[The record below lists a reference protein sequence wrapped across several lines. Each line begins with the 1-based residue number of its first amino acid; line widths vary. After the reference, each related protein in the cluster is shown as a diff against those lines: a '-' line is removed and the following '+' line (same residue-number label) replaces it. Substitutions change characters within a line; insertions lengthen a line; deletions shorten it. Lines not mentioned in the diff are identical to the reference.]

1 MAEPRLVRATEA
13 LDHPLHGGG
22 RIRRLLYPANA
33 GTRQLFLGIA
43 TVPPGEAPHVF
54 HRHATEVVGD
64 LRLTYAPEFEE
75 FYFVVSGAGLMQ
87 WREHDGA
94 PVTEAAV
101 AAGDAVYMPPGVM
114 EHRIFNPGPEVLQV
128 LYGGTPPA
136 AVTPAT
142 RSQERATCPG

>member
-1 MAEPRLVRATEA
+1 MAAPRLVRASEA

-33 GTRQLFLGIA
+33 ATQRLFLGIA

-54 HRHATEVVGD
+54 HRHGTEVAGPV
-64 LRLTYAPEFEE
+64 RLTYAQDFEE
-75 FYFVVSGAGLMQ
+75 FYFVVAGAGLMQ
-87 WREHDGA
+87 WRSHDGA
-94 PVTEAAV
+94 PVTEAPV
-101 AAGDAVYMPPGVM
+101 AAGDAVYMPPGVV

-136 AVTPAT
+136 TVTPAHAP
-142 RSQERATCPG
+142 EEPATCPG